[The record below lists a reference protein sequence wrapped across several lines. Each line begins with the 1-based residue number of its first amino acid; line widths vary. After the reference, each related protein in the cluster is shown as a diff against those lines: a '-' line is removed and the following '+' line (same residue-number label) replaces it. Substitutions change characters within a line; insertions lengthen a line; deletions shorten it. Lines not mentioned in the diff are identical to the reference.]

1 MFESVIR
8 KSPLAIHVFDREGRV
23 MIWNPA
29 AERLLGWSAAEV
41 IGDPIPMIPEEAR
54 PEIEFVH
61 TATLEGDTFTGV
73 ETLMRKKDGTLID
86 LSLSTAPFDD
96 GAGRVVGAVH
106 VVVGILE

>member
-54 PEIEFVH
+54 PEIEIVH
-61 TATLEGDTFTGV
+61 TDTLEGDIFTGV
-73 ETLMRKKDGTLID
+73 ATLSRSKCGSLIEYTL
-86 LSLSTAPFDD
+86 SNPTSHT
-96 GAGRVVGAVH
+96 RSVM
-106 VVVGILE
+106 